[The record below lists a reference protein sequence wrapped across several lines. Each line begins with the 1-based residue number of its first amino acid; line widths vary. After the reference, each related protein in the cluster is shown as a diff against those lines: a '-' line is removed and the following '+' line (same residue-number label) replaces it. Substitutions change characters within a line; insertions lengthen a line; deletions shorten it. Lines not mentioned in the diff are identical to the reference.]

1 MNVGNSLVALKI
13 QNNMNEINTGLTK
26 QNQKLSSGM
35 RINGAADDAAG
46 LKISEKMRSQIRGL
60 DMALDNATDGISLLQ
75 TADGG
80 LSKISDL
87 LHRMNELSIKA
98 GNGVN
103 TNEDL
108 DKISIEYEQCKA
120 EIDRIAETTTFNGK
134 QLLNVNTGETYVEEG
149 MRKVGTNKG
158 RAMSTDLIDF
168 STIGD
173 GNRYIV
179 TKNDQEYTFE
189 FLYSGNGAPGGD
201 SIKINLTGKE
211 TNEEKA
217 QKLAEAIE
225 DNVPD
230 VITDYISSLDKDD
243 GKHFT
248 ISVKS
253 SATPPIVGEVIG
265 LKMETYAPIIK
276 IGNNSD
282 DELFLT
288 LRSVTTNELGLSD
301 TSVLTAKKAE
311 NATKKVL
318 DAINYV
324 SDIRGTI
331 GATQNQLEN
340 SIKRITIEKEN
351 TEASESRIRNV
362 DMAKEMVTNAKSRII
377 QQSSI
382 SMLAQANQ
390 TSASVLKLIR

>member
-13 QNNMNEINTGLTK
+13 QNNMSSINTDLTK

-35 RINGAADDAAG
+35 RINGASDDAAG

-108 DKISIEYEQCKA
+108 DKISIEYEQCKD
-120 EIDRIAETTTFNGK
+120 EINRIAETTTFNGK
-134 QLLNVNTGETYVEEG
+134 KLLNVNMGETYVEEG
-149 MRKVGTNKG
+149 MRKAGTNKA

-179 TKNDQEYTFE
+179 TKGDQKYTFE
-189 FLYSGNGAPGGD
+189 FSYGGNNSSIGD

-217 QKLAEAIE
+217 QKLAETIE

-230 VITDYISSLDKDD
+230 VITDYINSLDKDD
-243 GKHFT
+243 GKHYT

-253 SATPPIVGEVIG
+253 GTKIVGEVIE
-265 LKMETYAPIIK
+265 LEMETYAPIIK
-276 IGNNSD
+276 IGNNSE
-282 DELFLT
+282 DELFLS
-288 LRSVTTNELGLSD
+288 LRSVTAKDLGIED
-301 TSVLTAKKAE
+301 TGLLTTAKAE
-311 NATKKVL
+311 DATKKVL
-318 DAINYV
+318 DAINFV
-324 SDIRGTI
+324 SSVRGKI
-331 GATQNQLEN
+331 GALQNQLEN

-362 DMAKEMVTNAKSRII
+362 DMAKEMVTNAKTKII
-377 QQSSI
+377 QQSSV

-390 TSASVLKLIR
+390 TSGSVLKLIR